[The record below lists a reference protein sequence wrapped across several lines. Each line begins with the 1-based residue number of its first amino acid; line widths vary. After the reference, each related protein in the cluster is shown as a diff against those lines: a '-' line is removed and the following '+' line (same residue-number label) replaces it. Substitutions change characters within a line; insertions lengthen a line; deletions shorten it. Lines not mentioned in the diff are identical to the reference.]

1 MPKLDAHYFV
11 PTKLAG
17 IPCLAGITYY
27 EYQPR
32 GRGSP
37 WQYDSP
43 DDYYGYEDF
52 EFEITDR
59 KGYPAAWLAAK
70 MSAKDKTRIE
80 REISKWFTE
89 RESQYD

>member
-27 EYQPR
+27 EYTPK
-32 GRGSP
+32 GRGSSY
-37 WQYDSP
+37 QYSSP
-43 DDYYGYEDF
+43 EDWLGWEDF

-70 MSAKDKTRIE
+70 MTSKDKVRIE
-80 REISKWFTE
+80 REISEWFTE